1 MSAIQYFHEVITE
14 TVWGISVR
22 DILVVSMCIL
32 CACVADIIFVRK
44 LPVWLD
50 RISAQVRSRRRKT
63 HHVKVHEQAV
73 HGPDGIE
80 QKPENSGEQSE
91 ATEEREDVIAAEGGP
106 ERTEEPAETVEES
119 PRPAE
124 ESGKT
129 SEDERE
135 EKDSADHF
143 ERSLSMFEIVATS
156 LRKPLRF
163 VIYLVF
169 FGLSLKLLSRVPG
182 EETPVRDLL
191 GKIVESGL
199 VVCLVWYAIIVTNR
213 LTQQFSQW
221 AQKTE
226 SKLDDMLVP
235 LISSVVKF
243 LVIFIGVL
251 LVMQS
256 MGYQVSSLIAGL
268 GIGGAALAL
277 ASKDTLANLFGA
289 FVVFFDKPFEIGDW
303 ISVNG
308 VEGEVEEI
316 RLRTTVIRTWDNS
329 VVTLPNQVLSTGNI
343 NNFERRHYRKMECGF
358 GVLYSTTS
366 SQIEEIVEKIKAH
379 LAVYAVKDPA
389 NIKPEEIY
397 APNYYVAFKGF
408 GDSSLDIQV
417 TVFTV
422 NRGLARHI
430 EDRQRFLLEIMRI
443 VEQVGTGFA
452 FPTRTI
458 EWAPGMMPGMLA
470 PMKTGTDKRG

>member
-1 MSAIQYFHEVITE
+1 MTILEYFREILSE
-14 TVWGISVR
+14 TVMGISMR
-22 DILVVSMCIL
+22 DILCVSMCML
-32 CACVADIIFVRK
+32 CACIADIIFVRK

-50 RISAQVRSRRRKT
+50 KVSEQVRHRRQKMERRAK
-63 HHVKVHEQAV
+63 HDEALHEAELS
-73 HGPDGIE
+73 E
-80 QKPENSGEQSE
+80 QKLKKSVDAEKEKTGHEV
-91 ATEEREDVIAAEGGP
+91 ERASDV
-106 ERTEEPAETVEES
+106 S
-119 PRPAE
+119 AE
-124 ESGKT
+124 EGDVKASCDGEKSFASSKAEAGSLDEK
-129 SEDERE
+129 SENLSRE
-135 EKDSADHF
+135 KFD
-143 ERSLSMFEIVATS
+143 RSISLFEIIVTS

-163 VIYLVF
+163 VIYLIF
-169 FGLSLKLLSRVPG
+169 LGLSIKLLSKTPG
-182 EETPVRDLL
+182 EETPIRDLL
-191 GKIVESGL
+191 GNLVQSGL

-213 LTQQFSQW
+213 LTRQFSLW

-289 FVVFFDKPFEIGDW
+289 FVVFFDKPFEMGDW

-366 SQIEEIVEKIKAH
+366 SQIEEIVKKIKEH
-379 LAVYAVKDPA
+379 LALYAVKDPE

-408 GDSSLDIQV
+408 GDSSLDIEV

-422 NRGLARHI
+422 NRGLAQHI
-430 EDRQRFLLEIMRI
+430 EDRQKFLLEIMRI
-443 VEQVGTGFA
+443 VENVGTGFA
-452 FPTRTI
+452 FPTRTL
-458 EWAPGMMPGMLA
+458 EWAPGMMPKSQNLGD
-470 PMKTGTDKRG
+470 GRN

>member
-63 HHVKVHEQAV
+63 HHVNVHEQAV

-124 ESGKT
+124 ESGET

-221 AQKTE
+221 VFPKSTIATITGIGAMAGGIGSFLINKGSGVLFTYAEGQGSAFTFFGFEGKPAAYMIVFCICAVAYLIGW
-226 SKLDDMLVP
+226 SIMKALVP
-235 LISSVVKF
+235 KYEPIVV
-243 LVIFIGVL
+243 
-251 LVMQS
+251 
-256 MGYQVSSLIAGL
+256 
-268 GIGGAALAL
+268 
-277 ASKDTLANLFGA
+277 
-289 FVVFFDKPFEIGDW
+289 
-303 ISVNG
+303 
-308 VEGEVEEI
+308 
-316 RLRTTVIRTWDNS
+316 
-329 VVTLPNQVLSTGNI
+329 
-343 NNFERRHYRKMECGF
+343 
-358 GVLYSTTS
+358 
-366 SQIEEIVEKIKAH
+366 
-379 LAVYAVKDPA
+379 
-389 NIKPEEIY
+389 
-397 APNYYVAFKGF
+397 
-408 GDSSLDIQV
+408 
-417 TVFTV
+417 
-422 NRGLARHI
+422 
-430 EDRQRFLLEIMRI
+430 ED
-443 VEQVGTGFA
+443 
-452 FPTRTI
+452 
-458 EWAPGMMPGMLA
+458 
-470 PMKTGTDKRG
+470 